1 MALKIKASG
10 VPSGSPLARL
20 RLLSSCEERKWPTG
34 QTEKDGYCGMS
45 AHTVRNPAER
55 DIECA
60 ATSFFP
66 RRKKDAKTPPGFPRT
81 PDGQPVFF
89 SGKPAITFFPGT
101 DAHRTRGPEALGD
114 RLGAGLKK
122 CSNPKPRGRSPFFV
136 YRRVRASALPPAFL
150 KRTPDRPLKGSL
162 HRQALGP
169 ATAIVESHNGPKNQ
183 SIRGAKWPPL
193 GTPCL
198 LSSCEERRWPT
209 GQTFVAVCPR
219 FSS

>member
-81 PDGQPVFF
+81 PDGQPVFL
-89 SGKPAITFFPGT
+89 KENRRCRFFLNRCSYNKGAKGPRGPVGRGTEKMRQPIPGAAALFIWAGAGAGVRV
-101 DAHRTRGPEALGD
+101 DFHREKIDKTTRGSKGGPPWHVFAFFLRVKKEGGPQAKPE
-114 RLGAGLKK
+114 
-122 CSNPKPRGRSPFFV
+122 
-136 YRRVRASALPPAFL
+136 
-150 KRTPDRPLKGSL
+150 
-162 HRQALGP
+162 
-169 ATAIVESHNGPKNQ
+169 
-183 SIRGAKWPPL
+183 
-193 GTPCL
+193 
-198 LSSCEERRWPT
+198 
-209 GQTFVAVCPR
+209 
-219 FSS
+219 